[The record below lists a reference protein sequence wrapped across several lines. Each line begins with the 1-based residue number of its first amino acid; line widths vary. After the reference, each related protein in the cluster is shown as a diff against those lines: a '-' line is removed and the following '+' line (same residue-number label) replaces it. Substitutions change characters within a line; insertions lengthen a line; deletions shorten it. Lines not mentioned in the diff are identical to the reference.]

1 MKMIVLFLFVFIS
14 GVFAGNANSQETKVS
29 ISKNNKPIR
38 EILGEIERQ
47 TDYLFVYSEKE
58 VDVNQRKTVNV
69 SQQRVADVLSS
80 LFRSTNVGYAM
91 EGHNIMLM
99 AKTTQTDA
107 AQQKRHITG
116 VVKDIKGETIIGA
129 NIMSF
134 FTQFFFYESACII
147 FFKAQLGIFVDLLA
161 DCINFRF

>member
-107 AQQKRHITG
+107 AQQKRDRKS
-116 VVKDIKGETIIGA
+116 VV
-129 NIMSF
+129 
-134 FTQFFFYESACII
+134 
-147 FFKAQLGIFVDLLA
+147 
-161 DCINFRF
+161 

>member
-107 AQQKRHITG
+107 VQQKTSYYRSGERHQRRNYHRSQHH
-116 VVKDIKGETIIGA
+116 DKGHRYRCE
-129 NIMSF
+129 
-134 FTQFFFYESACII
+134 Y
-147 FFKAQLGIFVDLLA
+147 
-161 DCINFRF
+161 

>member
-91 EGHNIMLM
+91 E
-99 AKTTQTDA
+99 
-107 AQQKRHITG
+107 
-116 VVKDIKGETIIGA
+116 
-129 NIMSF
+129 
-134 FTQFFFYESACII
+134 
-147 FFKAQLGIFVDLLA
+147 
-161 DCINFRF
+161 